1 MYAHERPGALGFV
14 LLVAKLTGDE
24 RMCTAAAHALPSAL
38 AAGLT
43 YMTSGTGWT
52 KGAAQSAHMVAHGL
66 ASARCSPP

>member
-1 MYAHERPGALGFV
+1 
-14 LLVAKLTGDE
+14 
-24 RMCTAAAHALPSAL
+24 MCTAAAHALPSAL